1 MERTMTWLG
10 RWGSGALL
18 AGLTLLAGLPA
29 LADGTL
35 RATAL
40 VEATD
45 AGHGTVTLAG
55 HTYRVTSQTRL
66 LGKGGQP
73 IALQDLRAG
82 KARSGEMTE
91 ATADVVEYELQP
103 PSDVLDSLQVVDMM
117 PR

>member
-1 MERTMTWLG
+1 MERRMARLG
-10 RWGSGALL
+10 RWWSGVIL
-18 AGLTLLAGLPA
+18 AGFTLLAGLPA
-29 LADGTL
+29 LGDGTL

-40 VEATD
+40 VEAAD
-45 AGHGTVTLAG
+45 ASHGTVTLEG

-66 LGKGGQP
+66 LGRGGQP
-73 IALQDLRAG
+73 ITLRDLRAG
-82 KARSGEMTE
+82 QARSGEMTE